1 MLDQTETRPEETILV
16 TYEVQVQG
24 RRNHMR
30 FTSYSKAD
38 AYRRVMLAAG
48 LFARI
53 V

>member
-1 MLDQTETRPEETILV
+1 MSQQTARSANGEPTM
-16 TYEVQVQG
+16 TYDVHVQG
-24 RRNHMR
+24 RRNNMR
-30 FTSYSKAD
+30 FPSYSKAD